1 MMDKRDLAQPKDR
14 YFVSDG
20 IKLHYSEWGAPGE
33 ETLVL
38 VHGNRD
44 QCRSWDLFVAELFSQ
59 GCRTDHVVALD
70 LRGHGDSDWP
80 SPHRHYQHED
90 FLFDLAAFVRHLDQ
104 KRITLIGH
112 SLGGSMSVV
121 FAGCFPSSVRKLVL
135 IEAVGPY
142 ARSDN
147 DVPKLLTQWLRAD
160 GRSTDSFFYPTLE
173 EAARAIQK
181 RFPTVPDSAAMHMVR
196 YGAKKTDRGFVW
208 KHDPRMRLP
217 SYSNFSEGQIRA
229 FIERIDCPTLLI
241 YGEKGDF
248 MDSPRASRI
257 PLFKNSR
264 LIAIPD
270 AGHHVPH
277 EKPAELAQI
286 VCPFLTK

>member
-1 MMDKRDLAQPKDR
+1 MDRKKLPQPEER

-20 IKLHYSEWGAPGE
+20 IKLHYVEWGEPGD

-44 QCRSWDLFVAELFSQ
+44 QCRSWDLFVAGLRSQ
-59 GCRTDHVVALD
+59 GCRPGHVVALD

-80 SPHRHYQHED
+80 STQRHYQHED
-90 FLFDLAAFVRHLDQ
+90 FLYDLAAFVRHLGQ
-104 KRITLIGH
+104 KPFSLIGH

-121 FAGCFPSSVRKLVL
+121 LAGCFPSSVKKLVL

-142 ARSDN
+142 ARSDD
-147 DVPKLLTQWLRAD
+147 DVPKLLARWLSAD
-160 GRSTDSFFYPTLE
+160 GIGADGSFYPTLE

-181 RFPTVPDSAAMHMVR
+181 RFPTMPDHAAMRMAL
-196 YGAKKTDRGFVW
+196 YGMKSTERGFVW
-208 KHDPRMRLP
+208 KYDPRMRFP

-229 FIERIDCPTLLI
+229 FIERIECPTLLI
-241 YGEKGDF
+241 YGESGDF
-248 MDSPRASRI
+248 MDSPRAARV

-264 LIAIPD
+264 LVGIPG

-277 EKPAELAQI
+277 ERPSELAEV
-286 VCPFLTK
+286 VCPFLSK